1 MIKKLV
7 LVAALISAVT
17 VAQATE
23 VGITGGRSNRDAGAE
38 DTWGITARHQI
49 ANLDVTGGFTR
60 SNSADT
66 YSIGSSKN
74 VKSFG
79 PVTLAVKGGVAY
91 VDNKMNSDGYALIV
105 GAGAAVPLNKK
116 LAATVDY
123 SYQVGQDVIK
133 AHNGNRVNAGVKF
146 SF

>member
-1 MIKKLV
+1 LIKKLV
-7 LVAALISAVT
+7 LVSALIGAAV

-38 DTWGITARHQI
+38 DTWGITAKHQI
-49 ANLDVTGGFTR
+49 ANLDVIGGFTR
-60 SNSADT
+60 SNSADS

-79 PVTLAVKGGVAY
+79 PVTVAVKGGFAY
-91 VDNKMNSDGYALIV
+91 VDNKIGTDGYALVV

-123 SYQVGQDVIK
+123 SYQLGQDRISSQ
-133 AHNGNRVNAGVKF
+133 NGNRVNAGVKF